1 MNEQLSSIITRYNNL
16 KEQMMDEA
24 VYSDLQ
30 KTREINKELSDLTD
44 AYEVSIALRI
54 ALAERE
60 EANQIINTE
69 SDPDFLEMAKE
80 QLIDAN
86 QKIEKLEEEFKITLL
101 PKDPND
107 DKNIFLEIR
116 PAAGGDEAGLFASE
130 LLKCYMLY
138 AQKQGRRTELM
149 DEQLTDIGWVKNVTI
164 KMSGDK
170 VYSKMKWE
178 SGVHRVQRI
187 PATESQGRVHTS
199 TVTVAV
205 VPEVED
211 VQIHIDEKDVEMDTY
226 AASSSGGQ
234 NANKNQTGVR
244 LRHLPSGLIVTIG
257 DSKSQLQNKEKAW
270 TVLKSRLYQIELD
283 KQQLEQTSARLDQIG
298 NGDRS
303 EKIRTYNFPQDR
315 ITDHR
320 IKESWSNLPT
330 VMLGNIDELI
340 IAVNTANQA
349 ALLTASTQN
358 K

>member
-1 MNEQLSSIITRYNNL
+1 
-16 KEQMMDEA
+16 MDEA

-30 KTREINKELSDLTD
+30 KTREINKELTDLED
-44 AYEVSIALRI
+44 AYQIAT
-54 ALAERE
+54 ALKQAIAERE
-60 EANQIINTE
+60 EANEIIDME
-69 SDPDFLEMAKE
+69 SDQDLLEMAKE
-80 QLIDAN
+80 QLLTAN
-86 QKIEKLEEEFKITLL
+86 ERIASLEEQFKIALL
-101 PKDPND
+101 PRDPND

-149 DEQLTDIGWVKNVTI
+149 DEQLTDIGGVKNVTL
-164 KMSGDK
+164 KMSGDR

-211 VQIHIDEKDVEMDTY
+211 VQIHIDPNDVEMDTY

-244 LRHLPSGLIVTIG
+244 LRHKPSGLIVTIG

-270 TVLKSRLYQIELD
+270 AVLKSRLYQIELD
-283 KQQLEQTSARLDQIG
+283 KQQSEQTTARLDQIG

-330 VMLGNIDELI
+330 V
-340 IAVNTANQA
+340 
-349 ALLTASTQN
+349 LL
-358 K
+358 

>member
-1 MNEQLSSIITRYNNL
+1 MNEQLTNVINKYNHL
-16 KEQMMDEA
+16 KEQMMDES

-44 AYEVSIALRI
+44 AYEVATALRQ

-60 EANQIINTE
+60 EANEIINTE
-69 SDPDFLEMAKE
+69 SDPDFLEMAKD
-80 QLIDAN
+80 QLNAAN
-86 QKIEKLEEEFKITLL
+86 ENITKLEEEFKFTLL

-116 PAAGGDEAGLFASE
+116 PAAGGDEAGLFAAE

-149 DEQLTDIGWVKNVTI
+149 DEQLTDIGGVKNVTI
-164 KMSGDK
+164 KMSGEK

-211 VQIHIDEKDVEMDTY
+211 VQINIEEKDVEMDTY
-226 AASSSGGQ
+226 AASSAG
-234 NANKNQTGVR
+234 
-244 LRHLPSGLIVTIG
+244 
-257 DSKSQLQNKEKAW
+257 
-270 TVLKSRLYQIELD
+270 
-283 KQQLEQTSARLDQIG
+283 
-298 NGDRS
+298 
-303 EKIRTYNFPQDR
+303 
-315 ITDHR
+315 
-320 IKESWSNLPT
+320 
-330 VMLGNIDELI
+330 
-340 IAVNTANQA
+340 
-349 ALLTASTQN
+349 
-358 K
+358 